1 VTAQGAVTQERRGV
15 TCNQVTERSSTGSA
29 DGGGNPHGSDRPPA
43 LTDAIYFARMSAA
56 MQVHLECAVEQL
68 EEALGL
74 IPGKH
79 GQLRQAMRER
89 IVRSRQA
96 LARWRIK
103 DGR

>member
-1 VTAQGAVTQERRGV
+1 MTAQGAVTRER
-15 TCNQVTERSSTGSA
+15 QVERSSTGS
-29 DGGGNPHGSDRPPA
+29 DVSRGNPHGSDRPPA

-68 EEALGL
+68 EEAIRF
-74 IPGKH
+74 IPRKH
-79 GQLRQAMRER
+79 VPLRQEMSER
-89 IVRSRQA
+89 IARSRQA